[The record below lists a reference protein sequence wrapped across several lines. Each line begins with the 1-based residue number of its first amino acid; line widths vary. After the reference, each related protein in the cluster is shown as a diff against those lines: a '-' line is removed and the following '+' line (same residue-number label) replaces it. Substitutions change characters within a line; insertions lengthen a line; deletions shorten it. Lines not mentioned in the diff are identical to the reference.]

1 VSKPAPGAAASYA
14 FLRSGRWIRLV
25 VIAIV
30 VALAC
35 VALGRWQWTRHVA
48 RSAEVARIESN
59 YAADPIPLSDV
70 LTAPDAA
77 LPDDAEW
84 RPVEAAG
91 TYANDGSVVLR
102 ARPVEGTPAVHVLAP
117 LVVTMADGARAV
129 LIVDRGW
136 LPAGSEEVAGG
147 IPDPPEGQVRVEA
160 RMRPP
165 EEPSSRVGPPGQV
178 YAIDPPAVLAASGAP
193 ADVTSLP
200 VLEAYAVLVSEDPP
214 AAVSPVTLPAPGTG
228 LGSNLSYAFQWWVF
242 ALGALVGVVVLARR
256 EATATAVGA
265 PSAASA
271 RATTPPRRRRPS
283 AEDEEDALV
292 EAALQR
298 EEPQHDRT

>member
-1 VSKPAPGAAASYA
+1 MSTPAPGGAASYA
-14 FLRSGRWIRLV
+14 FLRTGRWVRLV
-25 VIAIV
+25 TIAILV
-30 VALAC
+30 SLAC

-48 RSAEVARIESN
+48 RAAEVARIEAN
-59 YAADPIPLSDV
+59 YAADPVPLSDV
-70 LTAPDAA
+70 LTAPDDA

-84 RPVEAAG
+84 RPVEAVG
-91 TYANDGSVVLR
+91 TYADGGSLVLR

-117 LVVTMADGARAV
+117 LVVTMADGAPAV

-147 IPDPPEGQVRVEA
+147 IPDPPAGTVRVVA
-160 RMRPP
+160 RLRPP
-165 EEPSSRVGPPGQV
+165 EQPSSRVGPPGQV
-178 YAIDPPAVLAASGAP
+178 YTIDPPAALAASGAP

-200 VLEAYAVLVSEDPP
+200 VLEAYAMLASEDPTAP
-214 AAVSPVTLPAPGTG
+214 LAPEPLPAPETG
-228 LGSNLSYAFQWWVF
+228 LGSHLSYAFQWWVF

-256 EATATAVGA
+256 EATATGVGG
-265 PSAASA
+265 ASA
-271 RATTPPRRRRPS
+271 GVAATPRRRRPS

-298 EEPQHDRT
+298 EEPQRDRT

>member
-1 VSKPAPGAAASYA
+1 MSTPAPGGAASYA
-14 FLRSGRWIRLV
+14 FLRSGRWVRLV
-25 VIAIV
+25 TIAVV

-48 RSAEVARIESN
+48 RSAEIARIEAN
-59 YAADPIPLSDV
+59 YAADPVPLTDV
-70 LTAPDAA
+70 LPGPGAV

-84 RPVEAAG
+84 RPVGAIG
-91 TYANDGSVVLR
+91 TYADGGSVVLR

-160 RMRPP
+160 RLRPP
-165 EEPSSRVGPPGQV
+165 EQPSSRIGPPGQV

-193 ADVTSLP
+193 ADVASLP
-200 VLEAYAVLVSEDPP
+200 VLEAYAMLASEEPP
-214 AAVSPVTLPAPGTG
+214 AAVSLEPLPAPATG

-256 EATATAVGA
+256 EATATGVGA
-265 PSAASA
+265 TTAPSTRVAA
-271 RATTPPRRRRPS
+271 TPRRRRPS

-298 EEPQHDRT
+298 EEPQRDRT

>member
-1 VSKPAPGAAASYA
+1 MSTPAPGGAASYA
-14 FLRSGRWIRLV
+14 FLRTGRWVRLV
-25 VIAIV
+25 TIAIL

-35 VALGRWQWTRHVA
+35 VALGRWQWTRHEA
-48 RSAEVARIESN
+48 RAAEVARIEAN
-59 YAADPIPLSDV
+59 YAADPVPLSDV

-84 RPVEAAG
+84 RPVEAVG
-91 TYANDGSVVLR
+91 TYADGGSVVLR

-147 IPDPPEGQVRVEA
+147 IPDPPEGPVRVEA
-160 RMRPP
+160 RLRPP
-165 EEPSSRVGPPGQV
+165 ERPSSRIGPPGQV

-193 ADVTSLP
+193 ADVASLP
-200 VLEAYAVLVSEDPP
+200 AIEAYAMLASEEPP
-214 AAVSPVTLPAPGTG
+214 ATVSPEPLPAPETG
-228 LGSNLSYAFQWWVF
+228 LGSHLSYAFQWWVF
-242 ALGALVGVVVLARR
+242 ALGALVGAVVLARR
-256 EATATAVGA
+256 EAMAAGVGPL
-265 PSAASA
+265 PSGSA
-271 RATTPPRRRRPS
+271 RVAATPRRRRPS

-298 EEPQHDRT
+298 EEPQRDRT